1 MKANKCEML
10 DELEEFH
17 LLMRHYKFLV
27 AKVST
32 DDDIDSSFD
41 AASFEKFLKK

>member
-1 MKANKCEML
+1 ML
-10 DELEEFH
+10 DELEEFN

-27 AKVST
+27 AKVSR

-41 AASFEKFLKK
+41 AVSFEKFLK